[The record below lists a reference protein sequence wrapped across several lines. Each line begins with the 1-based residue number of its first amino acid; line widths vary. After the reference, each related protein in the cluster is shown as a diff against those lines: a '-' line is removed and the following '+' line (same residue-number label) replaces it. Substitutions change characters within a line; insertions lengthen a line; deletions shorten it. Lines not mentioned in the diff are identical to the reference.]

1 MKILLI
7 FTLYLISG
15 SLLSGGGA
23 SSEVSGYSGGG
34 VLIKCKYHTDYT
46 SKPKYFCKRTTLCTK
61 QISTEVKNKW
71 VNTGRF
77 SLIDNTSSAEFWV
90 MIRELTVEDSGTYQ
104 CRVAVE
110 WWPDNR
116 AEMELKINE
125 DIDYKKSI
133 SVKGHVGQ
141 TVNISCK
148 YPQSLSSK
156 PKFLCRRR
164 STVDCYYTA
173 SVKESKRWIKEG
185 KFSLYDE
192 KARKTFTVSISRVTE
207 GDSGEYWCGAE
218 SDWESDHGY
227 KIYFTQINLRVTEPG
242 QPDTSTPSRSF
253 TQQSMKTTLKNSE
266 QPQQPLV
273 TTNTPATEFPTFFVI
288 TVVSVI
294 LVLLLIG
301 LLVFVVILRKRV
313 KARASTSIQSTRGSS
328 NTNTVYE
335 EIKDTKRHPSPDSG
349 ASTVHQLPTN
359 PSDPSHTLYDN
370 VQLGQCPNPIYSTA
384 PEQIINSTPQI
395 PTSSSGSSAST
406 AEDPAYATV
415 KFTKNYNVTAKVNMK
430 EESCDY
436 ATVKHASGTG

>member
-1 MKILLI
+1 MDVW
-7 FTLYLISG
+7 
-15 SLLSGGGA
+15 SLLSGGEA
-23 SSEVSGYSGGG
+23 SSNVTGYSGGG
-34 VLIKCKYHTDYT
+34 VLIRCKYDKKYT
-46 SKPKYFCKRTTLCTK
+46 SNNKYFCKGSRPNCDDLIKTG
-61 QISTEVKNKW
+61 EKNKW

-77 SLIDNTSSAEFWV
+77 SLIDKTSSAEFLV
-90 MIRELTVEDSGTYQ
+90 MIKELTVKDFGTYQ
-104 CRVAVE
+104 CAVDISSRTDIYT
-110 WWPDNR
+110 PV
-116 AEMELKINE
+116 ELKIHE
-125 DIDYKKSI
+125 DISYMRSI
-133 SVKGHVGQ
+133 SVNGHVGSEI
-141 TVNISCK
+141 NISCN
-148 YPQSLSSK
+148 YPQSLISK
-156 PKFLCRRR
+156 PKFLCKRR

-173 SVKESKRWIKEG
+173 SVKESKRRIKEG
-185 KFSLYDE
+185 RFSLYDN
-192 KARKTFTVSISRVTE
+192 KAKKTFTVSISRVTE

-227 KIYFTQINLRVTEPG
+227 KVYFTQINLRVTAEPG

-253 TQQSMKTTLKNSE
+253 TQPSMKTTLKNSE
-266 QPQQPLV
+266 QPQQRLV
-273 TTNTPATEFPTFFVI
+273 TTNTPTTEFPTFFVI

-301 LLVFVVILRKRV
+301 LLVFVVILQKRV

-370 VQLGQCPNPIYSTA
+370 VQIRQCPNPIYSTA
-384 PEQIINSTPQI
+384 PDQNINSTPQI

-406 AEDPAYATV
+406 TEDPAYATV

-436 ATVKHASGTG
+436 ATVKHASGSG